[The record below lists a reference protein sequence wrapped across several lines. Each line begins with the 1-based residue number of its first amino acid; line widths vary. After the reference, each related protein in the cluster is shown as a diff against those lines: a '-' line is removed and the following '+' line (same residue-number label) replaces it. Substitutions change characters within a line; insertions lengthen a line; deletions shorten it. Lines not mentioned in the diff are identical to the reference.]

1 MIQNDLIKPVY
12 VFINEMIADIL
23 IKFIKSIIFLHL
35 KKKLNFIKMNF

>member
-1 MIQNDLIKPVY
+1 MIENNLIKSVY

-35 KKKLNFIKMNF
+35 KKKLSFMKMNF